1 MPRISVSPRHAVAV
15 ALVVA
20 IGALF
25 AWREL
30 GGDDGPPSVIEVSEA
45 ALRVEIGQ
53 PVPDFRL
60 DTPDGGELRLSDFRG
75 QAVVLNFWATWCGPC
90 RAEMPELQSIY
101 DEHAA
106 AGTLTVLGIDEMES
120 ADAVNGFIAA
130 LALTFPMA
138 LDRSGEVAERYGLIG
153 LPGTFFIDAEGI
165 LRARVLGQ
173 LHGELLEDGL
183 ASVLSAAAAA
193 P

>member
-1 MPRISVSPRHAVAV
+1 MPQIGLTPRHLLAI

-30 GGDDGPPSVIEVSEA
+30 GDDDAPSALIQASEDALKVEVGE
-45 ALRVEIGQ
+45 

-60 DTPDGGELRLSDFRG
+60 DTPDGRTLQLSDFRG

-90 RAEMPELQSIY
+90 RAEMPDLQAIH
-101 DEHAA
+101 DAHADL
-106 AGTLTVLGIDEMES
+106 GTLTVIGIDEMES
-120 ADAVNGFIAA
+120 AESVIDFANE
-130 LALTFPMA
+130 LDLTFPMA
-138 LDRSGEVAERYGLIG
+138 LDRDGELAQVYGLIG
-153 LPGTFFIDAEGI
+153 LPGTFFIDADGI

-173 LHGELLEDGL
+173 LHGDLLADGL
-183 ASVLSAAAAA
+183 ASILNQSVAA